1 MLKSGIV
8 CSMIVLK
15 LWLVLSNVKKALRIC
30 SEHGPRSSTVGE
42 GGEPS
47 GEADI
52 SRSASCCGKVC
63 AADRGGGDGRGC
75 FKSAAAAAVAASVV
89 PGDTPVLRDKGC
101 VAGGGGG
108 MLAVVGLTM
117 ALGGK
122 GGQARGGRNRRG
134 ICL

>member
-8 CSMIVLK
+8 CSMMVLK
-15 LWLVLSNVKKALRIC
+15 LWLVLSNVKNALRIC
-30 SEHGPRSSTVGE
+30 SEHGPRSSTAGE

-47 GEADI
+47 GEANI

-63 AADRGGGDGRGC
+63 AADIGGGDGRGC
-75 FKSAAAAAVAASVV
+75 FKSAAAVVAASVV
-89 PGDTPVLRDKGC
+89 VSGDTPVLRDKGC
-101 VAGGGGG
+101 VAGGGG

-122 GGQARGGRNRRG
+122 GGQARGGRNRLG